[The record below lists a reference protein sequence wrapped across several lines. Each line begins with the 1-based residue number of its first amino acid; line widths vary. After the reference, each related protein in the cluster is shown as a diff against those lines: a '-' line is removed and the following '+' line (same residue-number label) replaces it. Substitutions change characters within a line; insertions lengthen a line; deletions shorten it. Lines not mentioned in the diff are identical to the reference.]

1 MVNHTRKYNDD
12 QLARMRSLWESY
24 VSTWVIA
31 QEFGFKDKA
40 LRSFASSHGWKR
52 PADFRKKLDEA
63 NTYHLPEKKELYL
76 RKAWHD
82 GTLMVEME
90 VELGVC
96 ACTVR
101 RLAKSLDLGPRN
113 KQAVEETCRELQ
125 GHKTR
130 AKTIQRLWNNSD
142 MTPEEIS
149 AEVGM
154 TRGSLIQLVR
164 RRRKNG
170 EEFRT
175 LMPRYVVTGEDRAT
189 LRDGYRFGLGLEI
202 IGRLLSNQTRLIHPS
217 CVDVWGHAMQ
227 LQHRNHWPQMLRQLS
242 PELLWAFR
250 EYSGDDPCVLVQKA
264 YTISNQMS
272 LLLAQRCIVDYHK
285 ALVRFPQ
292 IPELMAGVKKVFWW
306 RDIKPVRPPHPII
319 DRMRTQ
325 HARRKAA

>member
-1 MVNHTRKYNDD
+1 MVNHTKKYSDD
-12 QLARMRSLWESY
+12 QFARMRELWESY

-31 QEFGFKDKA
+31 QEFGLKEKTLKGLA
-40 LRSFASSHGWKR
+40 GYYGWKR
-52 PADFRKKLDEA
+52 PADFCKKLAEA
-63 NTYHLPEKKELYL
+63 NTYHPSEKKEQWL
-76 RKAWHD
+76 RTAWHD

-90 VELGVC
+90 VELGIT
-96 ACTVR
+96 ACTIR
-101 RLAKSLDLGPRN
+101 DLAKRLDLGPRN
-113 KQAVEETCRELQ
+113 KQAVNETLRELQ

-142 MTPEEIS
+142 LTPEEIA

-170 EEFRT
+170 ENFRT
-175 LMPRYVVTGEDRAT
+175 LMPRYILTGEDKAT
-189 LRDGYRFGLGLEI
+189 LRDAYRLGLNQAT
-202 IGRLLSNQTRLIHPS
+202 IGWLLSNDARLIHAA
-217 CVDVWGHAMQ
+217 CVDRWGSAMQ

-264 YTISNQMS
+264 YTISGEMS

-292 IPELMAGVKKVFWW
+292 ILEMMVGVKKSFWW
-306 RDIKPVRPPHPII
+306 RQIKPIRPPHPII